1 MHIATAYTMTI
12 HSIWSSFSFIQNIFS
27 LFYCSCNLSRIKE
40 KRLTTGTTWR
50 ASKCIYFWF
59 NLNNHEHN
67 PTLSPYSYYSFNQ
80 KRMQKKFLTTQCN
93 LFQLKNVMVS
103 YDLRPKSVHLSFD
116 IIAYILVQS
125 ILINCNCDIGYFDE
139 LIYIYQYISY
149 LYIYVMSILISF
161 RYISLK
167 EELPSHLLYWFSF
180 ILWMNVTWMEIWL
193 STNMFVCFLISYVT
207 YIIFV
212 LLHFI
217 YIPWSFAF

>member
-1 MHIATAYTMTI
+1 MQSSSFHQIKWSIGNSFSRHGINILQALWLLHLTLQIKHNFMHIATAYTMTI

-103 YDLRPKSVHLSFD
+103 YNLRPKSIHLSFD
-116 IIAYILVQS
+116 NIAYILIWG
-125 ILINCNCDIGYFDE
+125 ILMNCNCYIGCFVG
-139 LIYIYQYISY
+139 LHIYIYTSHIYSYI
-149 LYIYVMSILISF
+149 
-161 RYISLK
+161 
-167 EELPSHLLYWFSF
+167 
-180 ILWMNVTWMEIWL
+180 
-193 STNMFVCFLISYVT
+193 
-207 YIIFV
+207 
-212 LLHFI
+212 
-217 YIPWSFAF
+217 